1 MKLPVVLAVVAT
13 LAESSGAVAQ
23 PARAVVQWGARV
35 AEADDLT
42 PNARSYRLFQSP
54 DQVSILLIF
63 TNFSAFGVTIDTQR
77 FRDLV
82 RVKVRA
88 GAEVPVETQWEWT
101 LRRSGESYS
110 TNVPEHVELEAGA
123 GFAWAFTVRQTSG
136 EVFSLQDYEI
146 DIVLAD
152 AVSSLRDED
161 RNPYSGRILPS
172 TQLHLSVALPETVAD
187 FARMHRLRARLAAE
201 AGQGTQAIESYRRAL
216 AFLPDDFELNASL
229 GHTYLGLNRYPE
241 AAAVYERVLPAVAG
255 RESIIPLMLA
265 LAYVGAGEEAKA
277 AQLLESNG
285 LPAART
291 PEAIR
296 ELRRLV
302 AQRVKR

>member
-1 MKLPVVLAVVAT
+1 MKLPVVLAVVAA
-13 LAESSGAVAQ
+13 LAEGTGAVAQ
-23 PARAVVQWGARV
+23 PARAVVQWAAHV

-42 PNARSYRLFQSP
+42 PQTRSYRLFQSP
-54 DQVSILLIF
+54 ERVSILLIF

-110 TNVPEHVELEAGA
+110 TDVPEHVDLEAGA

-136 EVFSLQDYEI
+136 EVF
-146 DIVLAD
+146 
-152 AVSSLRDED
+152 
-161 RNPYSGRILPS
+161 
-172 TQLHLSVALPETVAD
+172 
-187 FARMHRLRARLAAE
+187 F
-201 AGQGTQAIESYRRAL
+201 
-216 AFLPDDFELNASL
+216 
-229 GHTYLGLNRYPE
+229 
-241 AAAVYERVLPAVAG
+241 
-255 RESIIPLMLA
+255 A
-265 LAYVGAGEEAKA
+265 LAYVGAGEDGKA